1 MVLFITLALGYVG
14 YSTISKGVD
23 SSNSTVQID
32 IPYMKIAHEL
42 NILALQHRRYE
53 KDFFLNIGDTK
64 KQESYIEKFKKVS
77 NEVDSKMDLLKNL
90 LLNTNDTSK
99 QIDKLKKCKK
109 CI

>member
-53 KDFFLNIGDTK
+53 KDFSEYWGYK
-64 KQESYIEKFKKVS
+64 KTGKLYREIQKG
-77 NEVDSKMDLLKNL
+77 LK
-90 LLNTNDTSK
+90 
-99 QIDKLKKCKK
+99 
-109 CI
+109 

>member
-64 KQESYIEKFKKVS
+64 KTGKLYREIQKG
-77 NEVDSKMDLLKNL
+77 LK
-90 LLNTNDTSK
+90 
-99 QIDKLKKCKK
+99 
-109 CI
+109 

>member
-53 KDFFLNIGDTK
+53 KDFF
-64 KQESYIEKFKKVS
+64 
-77 NEVDSKMDLLKNL
+77 
-90 LLNTNDTSK
+90 
-99 QIDKLKKCKK
+99 
-109 CI
+109 